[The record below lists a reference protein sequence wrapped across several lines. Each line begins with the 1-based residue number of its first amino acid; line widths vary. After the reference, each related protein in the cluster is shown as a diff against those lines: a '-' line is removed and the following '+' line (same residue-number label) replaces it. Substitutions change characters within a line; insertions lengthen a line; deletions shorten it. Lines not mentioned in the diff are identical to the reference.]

1 MVIVSADVPETM
13 TKKTLIAA
21 LLTIATLGLA
31 ACGSEEAAPG
41 RTQSAATAPDAAP
54 TTQGEAKSC
63 PDVPVPGHLA
73 EDVMARGLTCDATV
87 PVANMAEGRRRAAY
101 TSDGFSCKPQD
112 AADGK
117 TNYTC
122 TKGSATLTFLYG

>member
-1 MVIVSADVPETM
+1 M
-13 TKKTLIAA
+13 TAKRAITAFAA
-21 LLTIATLGLA
+21 SATLGLG
-31 ACGSEEAAPG
+31 ACGGDEASSTAAPE
-41 RTQSAATAPDAAP
+41 APAT
-54 TTQGEAKSC
+54 TKREAKSC

-73 EDVMARGLTCDATV
+73 KDVLARGLTCDATV
-87 PVANMAEGRRRAAY
+87 PIANMAEGLGRAAY